1 MSSSGWSHKFFGD
14 LGNPSQLAPLLDA
27 LPSAFF
33 FCKDYEGRFSGIN
46 RALLN
51 ALGIQTPDEILGR
64 TDHDFFDR
72 ELADAYRR
80 EDVGIMA
87 SGEPVSNRLWWV
99 PNVSTGDIHW
109 YRSTKIPL
117 RNRVGEITGIAGIMY
132 ELEDAADLTAEH
144 RLMTKVARHIE
155 KHYGE
160 KLTIADLAGISEL
173 SERQFQRTFK
183 RIFHTG
189 PIEHLLRVRV
199 RAAAALLLRGD
210 ESLADIAFDC
220 GFYDQSHFTNQF
232 RRFRGLSPARYR
244 KQFSAS
250 DQMS

>member
-1 MSSSGWSHKFFGD
+1 
-14 LGNPSQLAPLLDA
+14 
-27 LPSAFF
+27 
-33 FCKDYEGRFSGIN
+33 
-46 RALLN
+46 
-51 ALGIQTPDEILGR
+51 
-64 TDHDFFDR
+64 
-72 ELADAYRR
+72 
-80 EDVGIMA
+80 
-87 SGEPVSNRLWWV
+87 
-99 PNVSTGDIHW
+99 
-109 YRSTKIPL
+109 
-117 RNRVGEITGIAGIMY
+117 MY